1 MKKLFLSAA
10 LALATAVS
18 AFAATAS
25 SASAA
30 TKAGASTTA
39 SVQVVTAPMT
49 LDCGT
54 MSAKAH
60 QYAVAHGYCAGGSR
74 SPDTVVT
81 GNCGSSEIYIYT
93 DYSTPD
99 LGWADIKYG
108 FASTK
113 GTVIYRNLG
122 VGYAGESDS
131 GGFNDSSVMF
141 SSSYTRTVSRYVGS
155 GEAYASVGGTVTLW
169 WGAQCTLLEPEASG
183 DIV

>member
-1 MKKLFLSAA
+1 
-10 LALATAVS
+10 
-18 AFAATAS
+18 
-25 SASAA
+25 
-30 TKAGASTTA
+30 
-39 SVQVVTAPMT
+39 MT